1 MAKELNEKSIKD
13 RLEVLENDITKVSE
27 QMVSLDKQKSD
38 AIAMLNA
45 LNGAKQQCMN
55 FLKDISDEDY
65 MNRFLNNVEF
75 YINLSNVGSDPI
87 NSLDVSMLTNDP
99 LNETKKICA

>member
-1 MAKELNEKSIKD
+1 MSELNDVKIKE

-55 FLKDISDEDY
+55 FLKDISDEDQ
-65 MNRFLNNVEF
+65 EGQEE
-75 YINLSNVGSDPI
+75 GSSSSEGDD
-87 NSLDVSMLTNDP
+87 S
-99 LNETKKICA
+99 